1 MLSRFFESQKRA
13 ERDASELESLVI
25 NHGADLKAVLKQ
37 RAEDDRLNIRDRRH
51 WQRLL
56 KKADRLAA

>member
-1 MLSRFFESQKRA
+1 MLSRLFESRKRA
-13 ERDASELESLVI
+13 ERDASELDSLVI
-25 NHGADLKAVLKQ
+25 NYGDDLKAVLKQ
-37 RAEDDRLNIRDRRH
+37 RANDDRLHIRDRLH